1 MDTLR
6 IPDERECEELCR
18 KRVYLEKMLRGIEV
32 GYERCLEICRA
43 VAKLSRLTSSQL
55 RMAR

>member
-1 MDTLR
+1 MDMDTLR
-6 IPDERECEELCR
+6 IPAERECEELCR

-43 VAKLSRLTSSQL
+43 VAK
-55 RMAR
+55 AR